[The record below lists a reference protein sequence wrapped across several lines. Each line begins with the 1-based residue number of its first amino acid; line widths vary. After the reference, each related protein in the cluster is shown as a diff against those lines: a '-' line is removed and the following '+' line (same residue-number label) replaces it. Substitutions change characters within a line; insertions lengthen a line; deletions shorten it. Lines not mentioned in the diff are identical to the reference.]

1 MANVASKCS
10 ALLKEAG
17 LSDLVVTKNQSLYDE
32 RIDSYWSVS
41 AALHPECMVL
51 PKTVRNPI

>member
-1 MANVASKCS
+1 M
-10 ALLKEAG
+10 KEAG

-41 AALHPECMVL
+41 AALHPDCMVL